1 MSLYDRFSAP
11 KRPLCGFV
19 SSEPPFLLYSSS
31 FLDQFQV
38 IDVTT
43 QTKTPQFGAAYIRVS
58 TDDQVE
64 LSPESQLEEI
74 RKYAQREGIL
84 LLEDRIY
91 IDAGISGKKAESRP
105 EFMRMIAAAKASD
118 CPFSVILLWK
128 YSRFARNQEESI
140 FYKSILRSKCGID
153 VVSVTE
159 PLIAGPFGSLIE
171 RIIEWMDEF
180 YSIRLS
186 QEVKR
191 SMRVNAERG
200 KLQATASFGYR
211 AEDGRLVPDET
222 ESVYVRRIFDSFL
235 AGKGIYVIAR
245 ELNAMGVRTH
255 RGNPFENRT
264 IEYILRNPVYIGKL
278 RWNPSGRTRR
288 DFFNE
293 NIIVADGGHEP
304 LVSEEI
310 WNAAQ
315 RQLDAV
321 KAQWGYKARP
331 SCELKGWTSGIV
343 RCAACGATLI
353 FARPH
358 YYKCNNYARGR
369 CRHSQHVRAEA
380 LEEAV
385 IARLNKDAAS
395 TSPVAY
401 SITFT
406 NASGGHELARLE
418 AAVKQLRVKRGRL
431 QEAYLA
437 GVLNLNDF
445 FAAKTDIESSLSR
458 DEAELEELREKSDT
472 SAAENRLQT
481 AIARALV
488 TLQSPDAS
496 LEEKNSAARSVI
508 ESCVFDKENS
518 LLTITYRVII

>member
-1 MSLYDRFSAP
+1 MS
-11 KRPLCGFV
+11 
-19 SSEPPFLLYSSS
+19 
-31 FLDQFQV
+31 
-38 IDVTT
+38 T
-43 QTKTPQFGAAYIRVS
+43 QPKTPQFGSAYIRVS
-58 TDDQVE
+58 TDDQIE

-84 LLEDRIY
+84 LLDDQIY
-91 IDAGISGKKAESRP
+91 IDAGISGKKAERRP
-105 EFMRMIAAAKASD
+105 EFMRMIATAKSPD

-140 FYKSILRSKCGID
+140 FYKSILRSKCNID

-191 SMRVNAERG
+191 SMKINAERG
-200 KLQATASFGYR
+200 RLQATPSFGYR
-211 AEDGRLVPDET
+211 VKDGILVPDEA
-222 ESVYVRRIFDSFL
+222 EAIYVRRIFDSFL
-235 AGKGIYVIAR
+235 TGKGIYVIAR
-245 ELNAMGVRTH
+245 ELNAMGVLTH

-264 IEYILRNPVYIGKL
+264 VEYILRNPVYIGKL

-293 NIIVADGGHEP
+293 NIIIADGEHEP
-304 LVSEEI
+304 LVSVETWE
-310 WNAAQ
+310 AAQ
-315 RQLDAV
+315 HQLDEV
-321 KAQWGYKARP
+321 KARWGYKARP
-331 SCELKGWTSGIV
+331 VGELKGWTSGIV

-353 FARPH
+353 FAQPH

-380 LEEAV
+380 LENA
-385 IARLNKDAAS
+385 IISRLEIDTS
-395 TSPVAY
+395 SPSPVSYNIIY
-401 SITFT
+401 S

-418 AAVKQLRVKRGRL
+418 ATIKQLRTKRGRL

-437 GVLNLNDF
+437 GVLNLEDF
-445 FAAKTDIESSLSR
+445 SVAKTDIESSIAQ
-458 DEAELEELREKSDT
+458 AETELQELQAKSDT
-472 SAAENRLQT
+472 DVVEHQLQT
-481 AIARALV
+481 AITTALK
-488 TLQSPDAS
+488 TLRSPDAT
-496 LEEKNSAARSVI
+496 LEEKNNAARSVI
-508 ESCVFDKENS
+508 ETCTFDKENS
-518 LLTITYRVII
+518 LLAITYRVVI

>member
-1 MSLYDRFSAP
+1 MLNS
-11 KRPLCGFV
+11 C
-19 SSEPPFLLYSSS
+19 S
-31 FLDQFQV
+31 FLDQLQV

-43 QTKTPQFGAAYIRVS
+43 QARTPQFGAAYIRVS

-105 EFMRMIAAAKASD
+105 EFMRMIAAAKSPD

-191 SMRVNAERG
+191 SMKVNAERG
-200 KLQATASFGYR
+200 KLQAAASFGYR

-222 ESVYVRRIFDSFL
+222 EAVYVRRIFDSFL
-235 AGKGIYVIAR
+235 VGKGIYVIAR

-255 RGNPFENRT
+255 RGNPFESRT

-288 DFFNE
+288 DFLNE
-293 NIIVADGGHEP
+293 DIIVAGGGHEP
-304 LVSEEI
+304 LVSEET
-310 WNAAQ
+310 WDAAQ

-369 CRHSQHVRAEA
+369 CRHSQHVRADT
-380 LEEAV
+380 LEEA
-385 IARLNKDAAS
+385 ITSRLTRDAAN
-395 TSPVAY
+395 TSPVACRV
-401 SITFT
+401 TCT
-406 NASGGHELARLE
+406 NAGGGRELARLE
-418 AAVKQLRVKRGRL
+418 ATVKQLRVKRGRL

-437 GVLNLNDF
+437 GVLNLEDF
-445 FAAKTDIESSLSR
+445 SAAKTGIEGSMSKA
-458 DEAELEELREKSDT
+458 EAELEELRAKSDT
-472 SAAENRLQT
+472 SAVENQLQT
-481 AIARALV
+481 AIAQALA
-488 TLQSPDAS
+488 TLQSPGAS

-508 ESCVFDKENS
+508 ESCVFDRENS
-518 LLTITYRVII
+518 LLTITYRVTI

>member
-1 MSLYDRFSAP
+1 M
-11 KRPLCGFV
+11 
-19 SSEPPFLLYSSS
+19 
-31 FLDQFQV
+31 

-43 QTKTPQFGAAYIRVS
+43 QTKTPQFGSAYIRVS

-74 RKYAQREGIL
+74 KKYARREGIL
-84 LLEDRIY
+84 LLEDQIY

-105 EFMRMIAAAKASD
+105 EFMRMIAAAKSPD

-140 FYKSILRSKCGID
+140 FYKSILRSKCGIN

-222 ESVYVRRIFDSFL
+222 EAVYVRRIFDSFL

-245 ELNAMGVRTH
+245 ELNAMGIRTH

-304 LVSEEI
+304 LISEET

-321 KAQWGYKARP
+321 KAQRGYKARP
-331 SCELKGWTSGIV
+331 SYDLKGWTSGIV

-353 FARPH
+353 FAQPH
-358 YYKCNNYARGR
+358 YYKCNHYARGR

-380 LEEAV
+380 LEDAI
-385 IARLNKDAAS
+385 IARLKTDAVS
-395 TSPVAY
+395 TSPL
-401 SITFT
+401 SCNIICT
-406 NASGGHELARLE
+406 NAGGGHELTRLE
-418 AAVKQLRVKRGRL
+418 ATVRQLHVKRGRL

-437 GVLNLNDF
+437 GVLNLEDF
-445 FAAKTDIESSLSR
+445 SAAKKDIESAISQA
-458 DEAELEELREKSDT
+458 EAELEELKAKSDG
-472 SAAENRLQT
+472 EVVKHRLQD
-481 AIARALV
+481 AIAHALE
-488 TLQSPDAS
+488 TLQSPGAS
-496 LEEKNSAARSVI
+496 LEEQNNAARSVM
-508 ESCVFDKENS
+508 ENCVFDKENS
-518 LLTITYRVII
+518 LLTITYRITI

>member
-1 MSLYDRFSAP
+1 M
-11 KRPLCGFV
+11 
-19 SSEPPFLLYSSS
+19 
-31 FLDQFQV
+31 

-43 QTKTPQFGAAYIRVS
+43 QPKTPQFGAAYIRVS

-84 LLEDRIY
+84 LLEDQIY

-105 EFMRMIAAAKASD
+105 EFMRMIAAAKSPD

-140 FYKSILRSKCGID
+140 FYKSILRSKCSID

-222 ESVYVRRIFDSFL
+222 EAVYVRRIFDSFL
-235 AGKGIYVIAR
+235 TGKGIYVIAR
-245 ELNAMGVRTH
+245 ELNAMGIRTH

-304 LVSEEI
+304 LVSEKT

-331 SCELKGWTSGIV
+331 SCELKGWTSGVV

-380 LEEAV
+380 LEEAI
-385 IARLNKDAAS
+385 IARLTKDAAS

-401 SITFT
+401 NITYT
-406 NASGGHELARLE
+406 NASGGHELTRLE
-418 AAVKQLRVKRGRL
+418 ATVKQLRIKCGRL

-437 GVLNLNDF
+437 GVLNLKDF
-445 FAAKTDIESSLSR
+445 SVAKADIEGSIFKA
-458 DEAELEELREKSDT
+458 EAELEELRAKSDT
-472 SAAENRLQT
+472 SVVENYLQT
-481 AIARALV
+481 AIAQALV
-488 TLQSPDAS
+488 TLQSPGAS

-508 ESCVFDKENS
+508 ESCVFDKESS

>member
-1 MSLYDRFSAP
+1 MPNY
-11 KRPLCGFV
+11 G
-19 SSEPPFLLYSSS
+19 
-31 FLDQFQV
+31 
-38 IDVTT
+38 
-43 QTKTPQFGAAYIRVS
+43 KTPQFGAAYIRVS

-64 LSPESQLEEI
+64 LSPESQMEEI

-84 LLEDRIY
+84 ILEDQIY

-105 EFMRMIAAAKASD
+105 EFMRMIATAKSQE

-140 FYKSILRSKCGID
+140 FYKSVLRSKCNID

-211 AEDGRLVPDET
+211 AKDGMLVPDEV
-222 ESVYVRRIFDSFL
+222 EAEHVRNIFDSFL
-235 AGKGIYVIAR
+235 SGKGIYVIAK
-245 ELNAMGVRTH
+245 ELNAMGIRTH

-278 RWNPSGRTRR
+278 RWNPEGRTRR

-304 LVSEEI
+304 LVSEET
-310 WNAAQ
+310 WNKAQ
-315 RQLDAV
+315 KQLDMV

-331 SCELKGWTSGIV
+331 TYELKRWASGIV
-343 RCAACGATLI
+343 RCASCGGTLI
-353 FARPH
+353 FTKPH
-358 YYKCNNYARGR
+358 YFKCNNYVRGR
-369 CRHSQHVRAEA
+369 CRQSQHILADS
-380 LEEAV
+380 LEEA
-385 IARLNKDAAS
+385 IITRLSKDATDPFTYACNLTY
-395 TSPVAY
+395 TS
-401 SITFT
+401 
-406 NASGGHELARLE
+406 ASGQREISRAESTISL
-418 AAVKQLRVKRGRL
+418 LRVKRGRL

-437 GVLNLNDF
+437 GVLNLDDF
-445 FAAKTDIESSLSR
+445 STAKTAIEESI
-458 DEAELEELREKSDT
+458 DKAEAELEELRMKSDAT
-472 SAAENRLQT
+472 EIESQLQAAIEG
-481 AIARALV
+481 ALA
-488 TLQSPDAS
+488 TLKSPTAS

-508 ESCVFDKENS
+508 ENCTFDKAQS
-518 LLTITYRVII
+518 MLTITYRIFV